1 LIMVEKWG
9 WTLFVSMLTN
19 VLWDRPVVF
28 ASCAWV
34 MNLCRLAVFTFS
46 PILTGTI
53 IGNRIFPQAPS
64 GSDREYLLAYC
75 LICAQ
80 IFLANFYNIAYNVA
94 VKSAKALT

>member
-1 LIMVEKWG
+1 MVEKWG

-46 PILTGTI
+46 PS
-53 IGNRIFPQAPS
+53 R
-64 GSDREYLLAYC
+64 
-75 LICAQ
+75 
-80 IFLANFYNIAYNVA
+80 
-94 VKSAKALT
+94 